1 MSYTATKYLCPVPFA
16 FPGGFDN
23 TQHLVTV
30 RGKMIE
36 NDTSTEYSP
45 GGIGSTSFEVTA
57 FSAVGLVTYSALVGV
72 PLINGQKVVLYNF
85 ASNTNDGTYIVSAIT
100 TTSSSAGTFI
110 ALPGPTAI
118 AGSAQTSQTAEG
130 VGQIQFGNRAI
141 INQTFTATAVTTSGG
156 IMTVTYTTLVG
167 PQLVSGENVV
177 LTGMTNAGNNGTF
190 NLSTVVPTSSTG
202 GSFTIANASAVATDS
217 GTGTGTFTSGIDV
230 YNTTFAPVQVFL
242 TSSTVLGSSGK
253 NTGTTAY
260 DYRWDP
266 INQTVR
272 VILTGASSG
281 AALAEAAIGATVVFD
296 NSITFQAV
304 LIRSKF

>member
-1 MSYTATKYLCPVPFA
+1 MYTATKYLCPVPFA

-30 RGKMIE
+30 RGRMIE
-36 NDTSTEYSP
+36 NDTSTMYTP

-57 FSAVGLVTYSALVGV
+57 FSAAGLVTYSSLVGV
-72 PLINGQKVVLYNF
+72 PLVNGQKVVVNNT

-100 TTSSSAGTFI
+100 PSSATAGTFI

-141 INQTFTATAVTTSGG
+141 INQTFTATAVTVSGG

-167 PQLVSGENVV
+167 PQLVPGQPVV
-177 LTGMTNAGNNGTF
+177 LTGMTNTGNNGTF
-190 NLSTVVPTSSTG
+190 TLSTVVPTSSTG

-230 YNTTFAPVQVFL
+230 YNSSFAPVQVLFS
-242 TSSTVLGSSGK
+242 SSTILGSAGA

-260 DYRWDP
+260 NYEWDS

-272 VILTGASSG
+272 IIVTGASSG
-281 AALAEAAIGATVVFD
+281 AALAEAALGAHTAFD